1 MRKSALLAVCLLALA
16 GWWPAQPAFAHAVLS
31 AASPQQGS
39 VVPAAPERVVLRFSE
54 NVQVVPGRSQVIG
67 PDGKRISEG
76 DPEITAEGLVIKVRP
91 AERPLGTYL
100 VSYRIISADSHPV
113 SGAYTF
119 SVGAPSENAPTAPV
133 EEVAQSVQT
142 ATAVTKWLGY
152 AGLSLALG
160 PVLVLAL
167 WWPRRLSRAG
177 PVRLA
182 RGGLAL
188 IAAATLAGL
197 WLQAPASSGAGLFD
211 VAPAELRQVLSSDFG
226 LTLSARLALLAIAAA
241 LVGRLRR
248 AAGGRPALLLAAL
261 TAGILVTWP
270 LTGHPAAGP
279 QAWLLIVADTAHLA
293 AMSVWLGGLVALA
306 VFLLRRAETRELRLI
321 LPAWSRWAAF
331 AVYWLVAAGAIQA
344 LIQLG
349 TLDALF
355 SSTYGRLILL
365 KTGLLAVVLAVAFV
379 SRRLVQRGIAAA
391 TPARLR
397 RAVGLELA
405 ITVLVLAAS
414 AVLVQTTTGRTVDVE
429 AVAAQRSR
437 GFVETLNSRLY
448 AVQFEIFPA
457 TVGEYNTL
465 HAFAYTPEGKPLK
478 VLEWKV
484 SVSLPAQGVEAIDAP
499 VATVVD
505 NQGLGAV
512 TFPIAGDWQL
522 SMTLRVSE
530 IDQATVTT
538 TVPVR

>member
-1 MRKSALLAVCLLALA
+1 MLAVCFLLAALC
-16 GWWPAQPAFAHAVLS
+16 WPAPPAYAHAVLS
-31 AASPQQGS
+31 AAVPQQGS
-39 VVPAAPERVVLRFSE
+39 VVKAAPERVVLKFSE
-54 NVQVVPGRSQVIG
+54 NVRIVPGRSQVIG
-67 PDGKRISEG
+67 PDGKRINEG
-76 DPEITAEGLVIKVRP
+76 DPEITPEGLVIKLRP

-113 SGAYTF
+113 SGAYTY

-133 EEVAQSVQT
+133 ERVDPAVVT
-142 ATAVTKWLGY
+142 ATAVTKWIGY
-152 AGLSLALG
+152 AGLSVALG
-160 PVLVLAL
+160 PVLILAL
-167 WWPRRLSRAG
+167 WWPRRLSRRG

-188 IAAATLAGL
+188 IAVATLAGL
-197 WLQAPASSGAGLFD
+197 WLQAPASSGAGPLD
-211 VAPAELRQVLSSDFG
+211 VSMSELGQVLNSDFG
-226 LTLSARLALLAIAAA
+226 ITLAVRLALLAIAAA

-248 AAGGRPALLLAAL
+248 GGGWRPAALLAVL
-261 TAGILVTWP
+261 TLAILVTWP

-321 LPAWSRWAAF
+321 LPAWSKWAAF

-355 SSTYGRLILL
+355 SSTYGRLILA
-365 KTGLLAVVLAVAFV
+365 KTGLLAIVLAVAFV

-397 RAVGLELA
+397 RAVGLELG

-429 AVAAQRSR
+429 AVAAERSR
-437 GFVETLNSRLY
+437 GFVETLNSPLY

-457 TVGEYNTL
+457 TVGEYNTI

-484 SVSLPAQGVEAIDAP
+484 SASMPAQGIEAIAAP
-499 VATVVD
+499 VATVID
-505 NQGLGAV
+505 NQGLGSV

>member
-1 MRKSALLAVCLLALA
+1 MVFAVL
-16 GWWPAQPAFAHAVLS
+16 GWPAPPAYAHAVLS
-31 AASPQQGS
+31 AAVPQQGS
-39 VVPAAPERVVLRFSE
+39 VVAVAPEQVVLRFSE
-54 NVQVVPGRSQVIG
+54 AVQIVPGRSQVIG

-76 DPEITAEGLVIKVRP
+76 DPEITPAGLVIKLRP

-113 SGAYTF
+113 SGAYTY

-133 EEVAQSVQT
+133 EEVDPAVQT
-142 ATAVTKWLGY
+142 ATAVTKWFGY

-182 RGGLAL
+182 RAGLAL
-188 IAAATLAGL
+188 VGLATLAAL

-211 VAPAELRQVLSSDFG
+211 VSARELGQVLTSDFG
-226 LTLSARLALLAIAAA
+226 ITLTVRAALLAVAAA
-241 LVGRLRR
+241 LVARVRR
-248 AAGGRPALLLAAL
+248 GGGWRSIVGPAVLTLAV
-261 TAGILVTWP
+261 LVTWP

-279 QAWLLIVADTAHLA
+279 QAWLLVVADTAHLA

-306 VFLLRRAETRELRLI
+306 VFLLRRADTRELRLI
-321 LPAWSRWAAF
+321 LPAWSRWAEL
-331 AVYWLVAAGAIQA
+331 AVYWLVAAGVIQA
-344 LIQLG
+344 LIQIG

-355 SSTYGRLILL
+355 SSNYGRLVLA
-365 KTGLLAVVLAVAFV
+365 KAALLAVVLAVAFV
-379 SRRLVQRGIAAA
+379 SRRLVRRGIAAA
-391 TPARLR
+391 TPVRLR
-397 RAVGLELA
+397 RLVGIELG

-429 AVAAQRSR
+429 AVAAERSR
-437 GFVETLNSRLY
+437 GFVETLNSPLY

-484 SVSLPAQGVEAIDAP
+484 SVSMPSQGIEAIPAP
-499 VATVVD
+499 VATVID
-505 NQGLGAV
+505 NQGLGSV
-512 TFPIAGDWQL
+512 TFPIPGDWQL